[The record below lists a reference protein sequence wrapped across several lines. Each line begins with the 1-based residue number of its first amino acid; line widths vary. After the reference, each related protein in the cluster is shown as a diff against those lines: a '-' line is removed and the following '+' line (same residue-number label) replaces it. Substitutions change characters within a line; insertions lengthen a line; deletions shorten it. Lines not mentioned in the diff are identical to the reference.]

1 MGWCFPLNLFTACF
15 KASRISKSEEASV
28 LSEARSTSAQ
38 SEPETGAR
46 LVQANLENPREAIE
60 IPPQL
65 YETQQILPGPQD
77 KLVQSSGA
85 VDFYGDTG
93 VGDSAPSSIVP
104 SPRTHQDPEPANLLN
119 VPTEIL
125 QVVAALLPPSAAMS
139 LSYSCRALRY
149 RIGVSHERLLG
160 KPPTPREL
168 STATLGLN
176 LPVVSIVDAK
186 EKISVPICSRNVNL
200 PERLELLCLLDRDGM
215 IPTGSKI
222 CSGCASTH
230 QSSFFSPT
238 SLLQTNRQR
247 LCRGMAGRI
256 WICPHWQFDHNLITT
271 SSNPHRSHHCGDRCV
286 FICFNGKRPHI
297 VWPITVLQDGEV
309 SAPKETVDAIL
320 RSLDVPACKH
330 LRFSN
335 SFVSRLYSPDC
346 NKLRWRAYGGGRGPK
361 CNCSSCLPYLTPNG
375 GKVDPAKD
383 GAGECETCGTRMYF
397 CIRAQRNGSG
407 DVLEFE
413 VERAIKNFRGCTD
426 DAWLQQVS
434 DPAECEE
441 FEQAWYTALRE
452 GTPHIPDLFYMS

>member
-1 MGWCFPLNLFTACF
+1 MGWCFPLNLFTACC
-15 KASRISKSEEASV
+15 KVSRVSTLEEASV
-28 LSEARSTSAQ
+28 FPGARSKSAQ
-38 SEPETGAR
+38 SAPESGAR
-46 LVQANLENPREAIE
+46 LVQANLENPGEAIE
-60 IPPQL
+60 NPPRL
-65 YETQQILPGPQD
+65 YETQQNLPGPQD
-77 KLVQSSGA
+77 NLHQPGGV
-85 VDFYGDTG
+85 VDVYCDIG
-93 VGDSAPSSIVP
+93 VGDSVPSLIIP
-104 SPRTHQDPEPANLLN
+104 SPRTHQGPEPANLLN
-119 VPTEIL
+119 LPTEIL
-125 QVVAALLPPSAAMS
+125 QVIAALLPPSAVMS

-149 RIGVSHERLLG
+149 RIGASHERLLG
-160 KPPTPREL
+160 KPSNSREL
-168 STATLGLN
+168 SSAILGLN

-186 EKISVPICSRNVNL
+186 EKISLPKSPRDVYL
-200 PERLELLCLLDRDGM
+200 PERLELLCLLDRDQM

-230 QSSFFSPT
+230 ESSFFSPT
-238 SLLQTNRQR
+238 SLLQTNRQH

-271 SSNPHRSHHCGDRCV
+271 SSNPYRSHHCGDRCV
-286 FICFNGKRPHI
+286 FLCFNGKRPHI

-330 LRFSN
+330 LRFSD
-335 SFVSRLYSPDC
+335 SFVSRLYSSDC

-383 GAGECETCGTRMYF
+383 SAGECKTCGTRMYF

-407 DVLEFE
+407 DVLEFQ
-413 VERAIKNFRGCTD
+413 VVRAIKNFRGCTD
-426 DAWLQQVS
+426 DAWLKQIS

-452 GTPHIPDLFYMS
+452 GTPHIPDQFYMS